1 MKVLMG
7 AVGFIGAVAGL
18 LVAVCL
24 LNGWV
29 LLLLWRWFVPV
40 LFPNVPLLTVPV
52 AIGISLIVSL
62 LTHQDMSDVA
72 KKSETDRWS
81 TFAGLFTRPLF
92 VLLIGWIVRQYIPR

>member
-1 MKVLMG
+1 MKAL
-7 AVGFIGAVAGL
+7 AVATGFVGAVAGL

-72 KKSETDRWS
+72 KKEDTKKWS
-81 TFAGLFTRPLF
+81 VLVTLFVRPLF
-92 VLLIGWIVRQYIPR
+92 VLLIGWIVRQYI